1 MTGVQT
7 CALPIWTNAM
17 FVSTEEAAPIQLI
30 QETILTPSTSNIWKI
45 EFVNGVCFAFLHD
58 EKVLYGK
65 DMGNWCQKK
74 GKPYPAPAEQE
85 RAVNPCKDVL
95 AAQGRDGE

>member
-1 MTGVQT
+1 MSPSSYWVQGRKQDI
-7 CALPIWTNAM
+7 CRVW
-17 FVSTEEAAPIQLI
+17 
-30 QETILTPSTSNIWKI
+30 
-45 EFVNGVCFAFLHD
+45 
-58 EKVLYGK
+58 LYGK